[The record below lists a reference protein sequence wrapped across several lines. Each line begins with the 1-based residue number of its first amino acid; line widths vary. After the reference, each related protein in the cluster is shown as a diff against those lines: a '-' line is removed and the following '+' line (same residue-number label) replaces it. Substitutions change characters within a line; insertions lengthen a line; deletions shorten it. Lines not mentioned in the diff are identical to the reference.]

1 MRCKNIKETLVTS
14 IIFVVAVSF
23 MRFYI
28 FFRVMIVRGSTST
41 VRSRKPGQN
50 TALVVILE
58 VTMTILESVV

>member
-28 FFRVMIVRGSTST
+28 FFRMIIVRGSISAE
-41 VRSRKPGQN
+41 RSRKPGQN
-50 TALVVILE
+50 TALAVTLE
-58 VTMTILESVV
+58 VTMTIPG